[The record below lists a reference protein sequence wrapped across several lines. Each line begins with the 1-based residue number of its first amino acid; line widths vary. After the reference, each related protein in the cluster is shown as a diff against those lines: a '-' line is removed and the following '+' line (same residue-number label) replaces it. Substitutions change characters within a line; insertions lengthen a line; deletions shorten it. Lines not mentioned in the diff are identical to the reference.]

1 MGKSTKK
8 ETAEANVEV
17 VKRAANVAFRGSI
30 TFRSTKDA
38 NGEPCRKVV
47 IRNLTPDN
55 GDEWIP
61 FAKLIAIANEKDSIA
76 IVAIKL
82 REAYVAK
89 GFGKLDAASRAFE
102 KTIANCRICVSYSSH
117 KKGDK
122 YVNAKGEE
130 CTAENDG
137 WHKTQ
142 NEYGDF
148 DIRLRL
154 TDAAKEAVAAENW
167 KFFVKEEEEEDF

>member
-8 ETAEANVEV
+8 ETAEASVEV
-17 VKRAANVAFRGSI
+17 VKRAADVAFRGSLQ
-30 TFRSTKDA
+30 FRNGKDA

-47 IRNLTPDN
+47 IRGLTPDN

-61 FAKLIAIANEKDSIA
+61 FVQLMAIANQKDSIA
-76 IVAIKL
+76 LVVVKL
-82 REAYVAK
+82 TELYVEK
-89 GFGKLDAASRAFE
+89 GFGKLPASSRAYE
-102 KTIANCRICVSYSSH
+102 KTIANCRIQISYSSH

-122 YVNAKGEE
+122 YVNSNGEE
-130 CTAENDG
+130 CVVENDG

-142 NEYGDF
+142 EDGDF

-167 KFFVKEEEEEDF
+167 KFFVKEEEEENF

>member
-8 ETAEANVEV
+8 ETAEASVEV
-17 VKRAANVAFRGSI
+17 VKRAADVAFRGSLQ
-30 TFRSTKDA
+30 FRNGKDA

-47 IRNLTPDN
+47 IRGLTPDM

-61 FAKLIAIANEKDSIA
+61 FATLISIANEKDSIA
-76 IVAIKL
+76 LVAVKL

-89 GFGKLDAASRAFE
+89 GFGKLDASSRAFE
-102 KTIANCRICVSYSSH
+102 KAIANCRIQVSYSSH

-122 YVNAKGEE
+122 YVNYKGEE
-130 CTAENDG
+130 CVADNNG
-137 WHKTQ
+137 WHKTLEDG
-142 NEYGDF
+142 NF

-167 KFFVKEEEEEDF
+167 KFFVNEDEEENF

>member
-8 ETAEANVEV
+8 ETAEASVEV
-17 VKRAANVAFRGSI
+17 VKRAADVAFRGSLQ
-30 TFRSTKDA
+30 FRNGKDA

-47 IRNLTPDN
+47 IRGLTPDN

-61 FAKLIAIANEKDSIA
+61 FVQLMSIANAKDSIA
-76 IVAIKL
+76 LVVDKL
-82 REAYVAK
+82 CDAYVEK
-89 GFGKLDAASRAFE
+89 GFRRINASSRAYE
-102 KTIANCRICVSYSSH
+102 KAITNCRIQISYSSH

-142 NEYGDF
+142 ENGDF

-154 TDAAKEAVAAENW
+154 TDTAKEAVAAENW